1 MCPWRIHK
9 FLPRGFFFKENC
21 QISDPSV
28 FKTQVACSL
37 TPDKNRTP
45 KSMCWGGGEV
55 EHRAAFPQVSIS
67 SSPFELGCVRTDC
80 LQVTYTL
87 VLTALIVSQSYR
99 SLVLR
104 NWSEHALAGIAS
116 PVWNHVQSRTLK
128 DNTLPRIGYPK
139 ITQISLWNCSSLFR
153 TIISTSTPAPP

>member
-1 MCPWRIHK
+1 M
-9 FLPRGFFFKENC
+9 
-21 QISDPSV
+21 